1 MRTRSF
7 SPKAHS
13 VCGGRFSRS
22 RLRPRPRRGPNGDRA
37 GAGERAGDAV
47 ESSARRDMG
56 MSHQKQQPAEPPTE
70 AWIEGVTEIVANALA
85 VEGSARL
92 ALVDEACADDVHLR
106 REVEALIAEHE
117 TGEATI
123 QTAPTAALPPTQPA
137 RTSRIKRPITSEPDR
152 IGPYRIV
159 SRLGEGG
166 MGTVYLAE
174 QDEPVERRVA
184 LKVIRVL
191 HQNSLRRRFAGECQ
205 ALARLNHPNIAAL
218 YEVGSTELDS
228 SPYVAMEWVDGQPI
242 TRWCD
247 MGETSVAARLRLFLG
262 VCAGIKHAHEKNI
275 LHCDLK
281 PSNVLVTWVDGREVA
296 KVIDFG
302 IARALDGPLL
312 AESGYTQEL
321 ILGSPP
327 YISPEAM
334 TVAGRR
340 NLDTRTD
347 VYSLGL
353 LLYEL
358 LAGVLPFDA
367 KGQSVW
373 SLMRQLNNEALLPP
387 SKRLA
392 GLDPARQRERAKLRR
407 TTPRRLIWTLAGDLD
422 AIVLKAI
429 DRDPDRR
436 YGSPAD
442 LASDLRRYLGHRPV
456 KARPPSFAY
465 HAARFLR
472 RNAGSALAITSLL
485 AVLATGLISR
495 TIEARRAN
503 TEAARARQALAE
515 SEEVRRFMIELF
527 ETADPE
533 RAAGRKVTVRELL
546 DQGAQR
552 LRDELVDQPLARAR
566 FLQTIGSIY
575 VNLGELRDAT
585 SLISEALHIRREHWP
600 AGHPEVIE
608 SENMLGVAF
617 RRQGRYDEAEP
628 LVLAVLAA
636 RQNDPDVDPELLAE
650 VQSNLG
656 NVYWN
661 QRRYDK
667 AENAHRA
674 ALAIRE
680 RIRASE
686 DSAAARTNEAISV
699 NNLAVLLLSTS
710 RLSEARPLLRR
721 AIEVFRE
728 EEHPFHAAALNN
740 LGLVERGLVS
750 WAGAEA
756 MFREALQRWEATYG
770 VDHGRPINA
779 RRNLVLELARR
790 HQYDEAIQLARETVA
805 VAERI
810 DAPSTHYEV
819 LRLQGSVERDAGRF
833 GDAIETLRRALAVA
847 ESVEAPDAPSTLRI
861 KRVLASAIARA
872 GDVDTGL
879 AMLGEVRA
887 AQQEQ
892 HASAR
897 DRLSTED
904 YFGYVLFWA
913 GRYADSEPH
922 FRRYVEGKIEEYDE
936 NHTSVGYGSFYT
948 GRTLARLGQLDEAK
962 AMFERA
968 LDIRAT
974 RWGDSHPNVA
984 DTVYELGLVEHR
996 LGNSERARALLQQ
1009 AVASYEAIYPAADPD
1024 LADARKALARVGS

>member
-1 MRTRSF
+1 
-7 SPKAHS
+7 
-13 VCGGRFSRS
+13 
-22 RLRPRPRRGPNGDRA
+22 
-37 GAGERAGDAV
+37 
-47 ESSARRDMG
+47 
-56 MSHQKQQPAEPPTE
+56 MSQREQQPDEHPTE
-70 AWIEGVTEIVANALA
+70 AWVEGVTEIVAEALA
-85 VEGSARL
+85 VEGADRI
-92 ALVDEACADDVHLR
+92 ALVQDACAENADLR

-117 TGEATI
+117 TDE
-123 QTAPTAALPPTQPA
+123 TAIPTVPAAARPPTHPSKVRA
-137 RTSRIKRPITSEPDR
+137 SRRSILKEPER

-191 HQNSLRRRFAGECQ
+191 HQHSLRRRFAAECQ

-218 YEVGSTELDS
+218 YEVGSTEQDA

-247 MGETSVAARLRLFLG
+247 MGEAGVAARLRLFLG

-334 TVAGRR
+334 TIAGRR

-358 LAGVLPFDA
+358 LAGVLPFDV
-367 KGQSVW
+367 KGKSVW
-373 SLMRQLNNEALLPP
+373 SLMRQLNNEALVPP

-392 GLDPARQRERAKLRR
+392 AIEPERLRELAKLRR
-407 TTPRRLIWTLAGDLD
+407 TTPRRLVWTLGGDLD

-429 DRDPDRR
+429 DRDPERR

-442 LASDLRRYLGHRPV
+442 LATDLRRYLAHRPV
-456 KARPPSFAY
+456 KARAPSFAY
-465 HAARFLR
+465 HATRFVR
-472 RNAGSALAITSLL
+472 RNAGAALAVTLLL
-485 AVLATGLISR
+485 AALATGLISR

-527 ETADPE
+527 ETADPD
-533 RAAGRKVTVRELL
+533 RAAGQKMTVRELL

-552 LRDELVDQPLARAR
+552 LRAELADQPLVRAR

-575 VNLGELRDAT
+575 VNLGEHRNAT
-585 SLISEALHIRREHWP
+585 GLLSEALHIRREHWP
-600 AGHPEVIE
+600 SGHPEIIE
-608 SENMLGVAF
+608 SESMLGVAF
-617 RRQGRYDEAEP
+617 RRQGRHDEAKP
-628 LVLAVLAA
+628 LFLAVLAA
-636 RQNDPDVDPELLAE
+636 RQNDPEIDPELLAE

-661 QRRYDK
+661 QQRYDK

-680 RIRASE
+680 RIRVRDDSPAS
-686 DSAAARTNEAISV
+686 RTNEAISV
-699 NNLAVLLLSTS
+699 NNLAVLLQSTA

-721 AIEVFRE
+721 AIEIFRQ
-728 EEHPFHAAALNN
+728 EEHPYHAAALNN

-756 MFREALQRWEATYG
+756 LFRESLRLWEVTYG
-770 VDHGRPINA
+770 AEHDRPILA
-779 RRNLVLELARR
+779 RRNLILELQRR
-790 HQYDEAIQLARETVA
+790 HLYEEAVRLARETSA
-805 VAERI
+805 IAERI
-810 DAPSTHYEV
+810 DNPSALHVV
-819 LRLQGSVERDAGRF
+819 LRLQGTIERNAGRF
-833 GDAIETLRRALAVA
+833 TDAVETLRGALAVA
-847 ESVEAPDAPSTLRI
+847 ESIKGPDTSLSLRT
-861 KRVLASAIARA
+861 KTALAGAIGRQ
-872 GDVDTGL
+872 GDLGAAL
-879 AMLGEVRA
+879 AMLGEIGVTQRERHDPA
-887 AQQEQ
+887 RRLLRTEQ
-892 HASAR
+892 YLA
-897 DRLSTED
+897 
-904 YFGYVLFWA
+904 YVLFHA
-913 GRYADSEPH
+913 GRYAEAEPH
-922 FRRYVEGKIEEYDE
+922 YRRYLEGKVEELGDS
-936 NHTSVGYGSFYT
+936 HRTVGYAYHSA
-948 GRTLARLGQLDEAK
+948 GRVLARLGRVDEAK
-962 AMFERA
+962 AMLERA
-968 LDIRAT
+968 LDIRGT
-974 RWGDSHPNVA
+974 RWGDAHPDVA
-984 DTVYELGLVEHR
+984 DTAYQLALVEQER
-996 LGNSERARALLQQ
+996 GDPDRARVLLQQ
-1009 AVASYEAIYPAADPD
+1009 AVAAFEAIYPAADSD
-1024 LADARKALARVGS
+1024 LKAARQALARVSR